1 MISTEFKGKL
11 ALRSCNL
18 GEKGD
23 TFESYTFFPHNK
35 SFYTLHDFII
45 SVTPARLTRNKLA
58 QEDYKTTTFLCVFL
72 NKETTSYNKNIV
84 QLIFQL
90 GSVNSRNL
98 SPLTELITKMTIERR
113 KLTSVRRKICAKP
126 YEVTEPR
133 TSELVN
139 LLPSNWYSECKH
151 PFQFDKL
158 MVITDEPAV
167 QSARLL
173 SLGSNC
179 IQATSSTCS
188 RYLCYSIDA
197 ESCSSIPKSSK

>member
-11 ALRSCNL
+11 ALRSCNM

-23 TFESYTFFPHNK
+23 TFDSYTFFLHNK

-45 SVTPARLTRNKLA
+45 SVTPARLTWNKHA

-72 NKETTSYNKNIV
+72 NKGITSYNKSIV

-98 SPLTELITKMTIERR
+98 SPLTELITKTIEET
-113 KLTSVRRKICAKP
+113 TSVWRKIGAKP

-139 LLPSNWYSECKH
+139 FVFSR
-151 PFQFDKL
+151 
-158 MVITDEPAV
+158 
-167 QSARLL
+167 QSGIQRANIRFRLKNRW
-173 SLGSNC
+173 S
-179 IQATSSTCS
+179 
-188 RYLCYSIDA
+188 
-197 ESCSSIPKSSK
+197 

>member
-23 TFESYTFFPHNK
+23 TFDSYTFFLHNK

-45 SVTPARLTRNKLA
+45 SVTPARLTWNKHA

-72 NKETTSYNKNIV
+72 NKGITSYNKSIV

-90 GSVNSRNL
+90 GSVNFRNL
-98 SPLTELITKMTIERR
+98 SPLTELITKTIEET
-113 KLTSVRRKICAKP
+113 TSVWRKIGAKP
-126 YEVTEPR
+126 YEVIEPR

-139 LLPSNWYSECKH
+139 LVFS
-151 PFQFDKL
+151 
-158 MVITDEPAV
+158 V
-167 QSARLL
+167 QSGIQSGNIRF
-173 SLGSNC
+173 SLINWWS
-179 IQATSSTCS
+179 
-188 RYLCYSIDA
+188 
-197 ESCSSIPKSSK
+197 

>member
-23 TFESYTFFPHNK
+23 TFDSYTFFLHNK
-35 SFYTLHDFII
+35 SFYPLHDFII
-45 SVTPARLTRNKLA
+45 SVTPARLTWNKLA
-58 QEDYKTTTFLCVFL
+58 QKDYKTTTFLCVFL
-72 NKETTSYNKNIV
+72 NKEITSYNKNII

-98 SPLTELITKMTIERR
+98 SPLTELITKTVERTN
-113 KLTSVRRKICAKP
+113 LTSVRRKICAKP

-139 LLPSNWYSECKH
+139 LVFSR
-151 PFQFDKL
+151 QTG
-158 MVITDEPAV
+158 I
-167 QSARLL
+167 QSANIRF
-173 SLGSNC
+173 SLINWWS
-179 IQATSSTCS
+179 
-188 RYLCYSIDA
+188 
-197 ESCSSIPKSSK
+197 

>member
-23 TFESYTFFPHNK
+23 TFDSYTFFLHNE

-45 SVTPARLTRNKLA
+45 SVTPAGLTWNKLA
-58 QEDYKTTTFLCVFL
+58 QEDYKTTTFLCVFV
-72 NKETTSYNKNIV
+72 NKGITSYNKSIV

-98 SPLTELITKMTIERR
+98 SPLTELITKTIEQT
-113 KLTSVRRKICAKP
+113 TSVWRKIGAKP

-139 LLPSNWYSECKH
+139 LVFSL
-151 PFQFDKL
+151 QTG
-158 MVITDEPAV
+158 I
-167 QSARLL
+167 QSANIRF
-173 SLGSNC
+173 SLINWWS
-179 IQATSSTCS
+179 
-188 RYLCYSIDA
+188 
-197 ESCSSIPKSSK
+197 